1 MDRCKERGDIFKA
14 ASLQNDLCSSSMLT
28 GYKWGN
34 TAFVKAREKAA
45 VAITT
50 QDDENLAKNFSYG

>member
-14 ASLQNDLCSSSMLT
+14 ASLQNDLCSSMLT

-34 TAFVKAREKAA
+34 AAFVKAREKAA

-50 QDDENLAKNFSYG
+50 